1 MRHVLIKTVVWIN
14 LNWSAS
20 GFIKMFSWTWR
31 SSCEF
36 RDMNGLVQVVIVAWC
51 WSSKHECPLTQML
64 AIMLSGLY
72 LLIVIETLL
81 SSSSLV
87 VLIIVHHWFVVHS
100 KVLAFYWVVV
110 NSGCSVTNLFESLGP
125 LIVSNCTLLA
135 ALFLN
140 VLQVAHWLCL
150 HWHAPSVFP
159 SILEVIKVGIGLFR
173 KLGIVLNRATKW
185 FIGPD
190 EALLRSKS
198 VDFFDMPVVW
208 ISEESL
214 SLDGTNHGLR
224 TKIANLFLSTWVIFA
239 PACSS
244 GELVHSQWRF
254 SSSKGESMVSHQCW
268 CKFAG
273 TVILKVQLCPLLLGQ
288 EARVGI
294 GVHVGHSTC
303 SFGLDE
309 ILLCLSC

>member
-1 MRHVLIKTVVWIN
+1 M
-14 LNWSAS
+14 LN
-20 GFIKMFSWTWR
+20 
-31 SSCEF
+31 C
-36 RDMNGLVQVVIVAWC
+36 
-51 WSSKHECPLTQML
+51 
-64 AIMLSGLY
+64 
-72 LLIVIETLL
+72 
-81 SSSSLV
+81 
-87 VLIIVHHWFVVHS
+87 
-100 KVLAFYWVVV
+100 
-110 NSGCSVTNLFESLGP
+110 
-125 LIVSNCTLLA
+125 
-135 ALFLN
+135 
-140 VLQVAHWLCL
+140 
-150 HWHAPSVFP
+150 
-159 SILEVIKVGIGLFR
+159 
-173 KLGIVLNRATKW
+173 ATKW

-254 SSSKGESMVSHQCW
+254 SSSKGESMVSHQCR

-309 ILLCLSC
+309 ILLCLFCKRGACAVGQLIASALGIGCFVVYASWRLESLP